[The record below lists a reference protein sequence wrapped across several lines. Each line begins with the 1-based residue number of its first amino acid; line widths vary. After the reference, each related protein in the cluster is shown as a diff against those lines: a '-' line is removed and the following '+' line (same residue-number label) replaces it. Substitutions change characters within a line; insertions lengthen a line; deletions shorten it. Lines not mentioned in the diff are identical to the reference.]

1 MAVQNIHKIR
11 EKIRSR
17 KAALRKGLWEEVDR
31 LVKSAAEL
39 GVRKVVLFGSLV
51 RGEPG
56 LTSDVD
62 LLFVWD
68 TPLTFLT
75 RSAELYRVLKPQVP
89 TDILAYTPKEMERM
103 ADSPL
108 VKRALEEGRVLYEA

>member
-1 MAVQNIHKIR
+1 MAVQDTLKIR
-11 EKIRSR
+11 EKLDIR
-17 KAALRKGLWEEVDR
+17 KAVLKKGLWEEVDR
-31 LVKSAAEL
+31 LAKAAAEL
-39 GVRKVVLFGSLV
+39 GVKKVVLFGSLV

-56 LTSDVD
+56 LIRDVD

-68 TPLTFLT
+68 TPLSFLM

-89 TDILAYTPKEMERM
+89 ADILAYT
-103 ADSPL
+103 PL